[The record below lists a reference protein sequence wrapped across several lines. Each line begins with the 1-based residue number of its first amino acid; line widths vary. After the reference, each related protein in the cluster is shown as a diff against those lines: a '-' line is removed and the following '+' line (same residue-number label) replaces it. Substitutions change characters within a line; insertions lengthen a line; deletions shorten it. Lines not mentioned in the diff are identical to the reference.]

1 LTELEVAVQAAQQID
16 LTSDQARANFVELL
30 RESDDPVLW
39 GLLEKFGNTSKVA
52 AVLAGRVV
60 YEIRLRTQDGEWGR
74 TLYKMAEQSGV
85 SERTLRRWMVAAQEH
100 FELEFTAAQLNAR
113 VPSST
118 DERPLD
124 SPPDVDGGFDW
135 DDEDEAAEAGF
146 AGLDDGPLLDRMN
159 AEAGWGDDTLPP
171 VQHGDERAP
180 SVTPNPMLL
189 EPDNTWVAF
198 TAQSIMQEHEGFS
211 DVAAE
216 RSAKAR
222 WARKLEQDPLDLLEE
237 LEMIYEAQGETLT
250 DEMVIKLHE
259 ADDQKALVPDEVT
272 EPGEKKKRGKGGPKP
287 VHAQA
292 EKLLGMVRDLHGQVH
307 AGLTD
312 GTVNDKEVAAMWP
325 FLAPIPHTLAN
336 LKNMADAAKARQL
349 KDNPP
354 MEQKIA
360 ATVAAEETTE
370 TEADF

>member
-1 LTELEVAVQAAQQID
+1 LTELEPTGAQLPDVKLSVDTLLQSGDQEFAELAHTLSTEDLDDAGLVLTAVTKVSTVRVGLVA
-16 LTSDQARANFVELL
+16 
-30 RESDDPVLW
+30 
-39 GLLEKFGNTSKVA
+39 
-52 AVLAGRVV
+52 
-60 YEIRLRTQDGEWGR
+60 YEIRLQTKDGEWGKKVYD
-74 TLYKMAEQSGV
+74 LAERWEV
-85 SERTLRRWMVAAQEH
+85 SERTIHRWMKSAQDH
-100 FELEFTAAQLNAR
+100 FQLELTPAQKNAQ
-113 VPSST
+113 VPPT
-118 DERPLD
+118 PDEPSAED
-124 SPPDVDGGFDW
+124 FIW
-135 DDEDEAAEAGF
+135 DDELDETDEAGF
-146 AGLDDGPLLDRMN
+146 AGLDGETSLLDQMN

-189 EPDNTWVAF
+189 EPDDTWVAF
-198 TAQSIMQEHEGFS
+198 TAQSIMQEHEGYS
-211 DVAAE
+211 NVAAE

-222 WARKLEQDPLDLLEE
+222 WARKLEEDPMDLLEE